1 MINIPYHTSTKV
13 LVTEHKMEGGVLM
26 YTYDLYNLSM
36 EAANPPENNLQ
47 TTAPN
52 PLMSSRADP
61 PLELLTLL
69 VELAMDSMKLLLP
82 VRT

>member
-1 MINIPYHTSTKV
+1 MINIPYRASAKV
-13 LVTEHKMEGGVLM
+13 LVTEHKMEGRVLM
-26 YTYDLYNLSM
+26 YTYDLYNLSV
-36 EAANPPENNLQ
+36 EAANPENNLQ

-52 PLMSSRADP
+52 PLMSSRVDP

-69 VELAMDSMKLLLP
+69 VELPMDSVKLLVP